1 METNMDAPIDVT
13 LNYNNDIVGNFI
25 RLSPEL
31 ADTIYLSGVP
41 IQGFYFKLNDKWT
54 VSWDGLTSQNSN
66 CIEINS
72 NLANSLGPL
81 RLGQQIRL
89 SIGRLDIEN
98 DTLTEVYVKPLHSDD
113 WEIIENNAEY
123 LQQELLNQ
131 VKVVAL
137 NNPIIC
143 SINNVISKIVVDRIV
158 PDNKPFGR
166 LDDGTLIIV
175 KPKLN
180 QKRQVQNIRFNE
192 TKPEITV
199 STKRTLAWD
208 IGNIDQDSINC
219 MPIVAV
225 NEHELEGN
233 FGYIQLID
241 CGETE
246 HKDVKAKFASKIFV
260 KICNISELNIPK
272 GHICLSQF
280 VWDILETLHKN
291 NGLLIRVESMKNDP
305 WTNISLIENIN
316 ATITHYK
323 TQDETKIESLLQEI
337 RYLTN
342 NKIICCDGLHFS
354 VQLSGNIKTT
364 WKEVPYID
372 LLAVE
377 NCHYIHKQSDIKL
390 NSLPKKVISN
400 PSYCHTNT
408 LISDIIKHLTSPI
421 VASSGTLITGK
432 QGMGKTSTALKLFNE
447 LLNHNSYHVEYINC
461 ESLINSLT
469 LEKLK
474 VIIDKWV
481 YLGYVYKPSI
491 WILDNADFIFNQI
504 QSDESN
510 GPSQT
515 KLTLS
520 DKATHYLINAVN
532 TISRKLNGCIQFV
545 FLTETKE
552 KMNNLLFDKHFVN
565 KTWALKSPNKDER
578 LKLFEYFSNESD
590 KLTESLRCD
599 NKTTSFAD
607 MALETEGYSPL
618 DISNLLIKLYYECK
632 LQRVT
637 TINDTIFE
645 NVINEFTPSALQN
658 MKLHNKEGGIKWDQ
672 IGGLKMA
679 KDILLETLEW
689 PTKYAPIFQNCP
701 LRLRSGILLYG
712 YPGCGKTLLASA
724 VASQCGLNFISVK
737 GPEILNKYIG
747 ASEQNVRELFERA
760 ESVKPCILFFDE
772 FDSIAPKRGHDS
784 TGVTDRVVNQLLTQM
799 DGAEGLD
806 GVYVLAATSR
816 PDLIDAAL
824 LRPGR
829 LDKSVICDIPDESER
844 LDILSRIIDK
854 SKMHLDDKVD
864 LIEVAKSTKN
874 YSGADLQA
882 LCYNANLKGIH
893 RKLQRQE
900 EHIEGSN
907 TTINSTLTNYEYTIV
922 NDDVGNNSDKEMVK
936 EFLTK
941 YNEVISEQPNDAGT
955 VKETE
960 KNTVTNDD
968 MIITQQDLMEAVQ
981 ETKSS
986 ISPGEL
992 KKLTHIYDMFQDK
1005 NERENK
1011 TIQTEN
1017 MDDAVMSDVGT
1028 RLSLM

>member
-1 METNMDAPIDVT
+1 MDEPIDVT

-54 VSWDGLTSQNSN
+54 VSWDGLTSHSSN
-66 CIEINS
+66 CIEMNP
-72 NLANSLGPL
+72 NLANALGPL
-81 RLGQQIRL
+81 GLGQQVRL
-89 SIGRLDIEN
+89 SVGRLDLEN
-98 DTLTEVYVKPLHSDD
+98 DILTEVYVKPLHSDD
-113 WEIIENNAEY
+113 WEIIESNAEY

-180 QKRQVQNIRFNE
+180 QRRQLQNIKYNE
-192 TKPEITV
+192 MKPEFTV

-208 IGNIDQDSINC
+208 IGSIDQDSINDT
-219 MPIVAV
+219 PLAIV
-225 NEHELEGN
+225 NENELEGE
-233 FGYIQLID
+233 FGHVELID
-241 CGETE
+241 CGDNEG
-246 HKDVKAKFASKIFV
+246 KDAKINLASKIFV
-260 KICNISELNIPK
+260 KICNNSELNIPK

-280 VWDILETLHKN
+280 VWDTFETSHKN
-291 NGLLIRVESMKNDP
+291 NGFMIRVESIKNDP
-305 WTNISLIENIN
+305 WTNKSLIENVN
-316 ATITHYK
+316 VTITHYK
-323 TQDETKIESLLQEI
+323 TQDEAKIESLLKEI

-342 NKIICCDGLHFS
+342 DMIIYRDDLHFS
-354 VQLSGNIKTT
+354 LQLSCKIKTA

-372 LLAVE
+372 LLKVE
-377 NCHYIHKQSDIKL
+377 NCHYSHKESDIKL
-390 NSLPKKVISN
+390 NTPSKKLIPS
-400 PSYCHTNT
+400 PSYCHTNK
-408 LISDIIKHLTSPI
+408 LISDAIKHLTSPI
-421 VASSGTLITGK
+421 TASSGSLITGK
-432 QGMGKTSTALKLFNE
+432 QGMGKTSTALELYNE
-447 LLNHNSYHVEYINC
+447 LLNNHKHHVEYVNC

-469 LEKLK
+469 FEKLK
-474 VIIDKWV
+474 TIVDKWV
-481 YLGYVYKPSI
+481 YLSYIYKPSI

-515 KLTLS
+515 KLSLS
-520 DKATHYLINAVN
+520 DKVTHYLINAVN
-532 TISRKLNGCIQFV
+532 TISQKLNGCIRFV
-545 FLTETKE
+545 FLADSKE
-552 KMNNLLFDKHFVN
+552 KMNNLLFDKHFIN

-590 KLTESLRCD
+590 RLIESLKCD
-599 NKTTSFAD
+599 NKTISITD
-607 MALETEGYSPL
+607 IALETEGYSPL
-618 DISNLLIKLYYECK
+618 DIFNLIIKLYYECK
-632 LQRVT
+632 LQKAT
-637 TINDTIFE
+637 AIDDTIFE
-645 NVINEFTPSALQN
+645 RVIKEFTPSALQN
-658 MKLHNKEGGIKWDQ
+658 VKLQNKEGGIKWDQ
-672 IGGLKMA
+672 IGGLNVA

-689 PTKYAPIFQNCP
+689 PTKYSPIFQNSP

-760 ESVKPCILFFDE
+760 EAVKPCILFFDE

-816 PDLIDAAL
+816 PDLIDGAL

-829 LDKSVICDIPDESER
+829 LDKSVICDIPNESER
-844 LDILSRIIDK
+844 IDILSKIIEK
-854 SKMHLDDKVD
+854 SMMRLDSKVD

-893 RKLQRQE
+893 RKLKREE
-900 EHIEGSN
+900 EHTEDSN
-907 TTINSTLTNYEYTIV
+907 NSTNSTLASYEYTIV
-922 NDDVGNNSDKEMVK
+922 NKVGDNSDKEMIN

-941 YNEVISEQPNDAGT
+941 YNKVISNSVEEVKVDENSTIPNDD
-955 VKETE
+955 E
-960 KNTVTNDD
+960 
-968 MIITQQDLMEAVQ
+968 MIITQQDLLEAVQ

-1005 NERENK
+1005 SERENK
-1011 TIQTEN
+1011 TITTQNDDDTEI
-1017 MDDAVMSDVGT
+1017 STVGT